1 MVFGTLV
8 GGPTL
13 SPDAV
18 SHRERGAGPV
28 LGETGKMLHSLVL
41 VPNPLPGPRPGQS
54 PCLPWKGR
62 QKTLV
67 GGPTLSPDA
76 VMGPGLTRGFL
87 VPGGR
92 ESCLQPRVLP
102 IRPGGP
108 SPLPP
113 VRRRGLHV
121 ENSDPGVAEPA
132 GTFRRPWRPNGGR
145 HPVGVCGRRSGE
157 VSSTRGVILAALGF
171 SRASPGRYSQL
182 FAKARWDSSAPGGHT
197 ERPWTTSL

>member
-1 MVFGTLV
+1 MVPGQTGLAAATLV
-8 GGPTL
+8 LGPTR
-13 SPDAV
+13 A
-18 SHRERGAGPV
+18 
-28 LGETGKMLHSLVL
+28 
-41 VPNPLPGPRPGQS
+41 PGPRPGQS
-54 PCLPWKGR
+54 PCFPWMGR
-62 QKTLV
+62 PNFGVWTDPKL
-67 GGPTLSPDA
+67 DA

-92 ESCLQPRVLP
+92 EPCLQPRVLP

-171 SRASPGRYSQL
+171 SRASPGRYSRL